1 MTHNRDAAYGLRT
14 PADHARYYDAW
25 SATYDED
32 FAAASGYLPP
42 GEVARTFR
50 ELAGPNDSPVAD
62 IGCGTGLVGTA
73 LALPAVDGFDIST
86 GMLAAAARTGRYRNL
101 IAADLTEPGLP
112 VAAAY
117 GGIVSSG
124 TFTRGHLGPR
134 ELGLVLRLA
143 RPGALCVI
151 AINAEHFIET
161 GFSREFERLQTTG
174 TIDPATRRDMRSYAA
189 HGVADVRVNH
199 TTVAV
204 FRMTG

>member
-1 MTHNRDAAYGLRT
+1 MTHHRAAAYVLKT
-14 PADHARYYDAW
+14 PADHVRFYDAW
-25 SATYDED
+25 SVTYDDD

-50 ELAGPNDSPVAD
+50 DLGGPNDSPIAD

-73 LALPAVDGFDIST
+73 LGLPAVDGFDISP

-101 IAADLTEPGLP
+101 ITADLTEAELP
-112 VAAAY
+112 VATAY

-134 ELGLVLRLA
+134 ELGMVLRLA

-151 AINAEHFIET
+151 AINAEHFIDV
-161 GFSREFERLQTTG
+161 GFGREFERLQTNG
-174 TIDPATRRDMRSYAA
+174 TIDPATCHDTRSYTDPDI
-189 HGVADVRVNH
+189 ADDRVNH
-199 TTVAV
+199 TTIAV
-204 FRMTG
+204 FRMTR

>member
-1 MTHNRDAAYGLRT
+1 MTHHRDAAYGLQT

-50 ELAGPNDSPVAD
+50 DLAGPNDSPIAD

-86 GMLAAAARTGRYRNL
+86 GMLAAAARTGRYCNL
-101 IAADLTEPGLP
+101 ITADLTEAELP

-151 AINAEHFIET
+151 AINAEHFIEA
-161 GFSREFERLQTTG
+161 GFAREFERLQTNG
-174 TIDPATRRDMRSYAA
+174 TIDPAIRHDTRSYTDP
-189 HGVADVRVNH
+189 HIADVRMNH
-199 TTVAV
+199 TSIAV
-204 FRMTG
+204 FRMTS